1 MRIIGIHD
9 GHNASVCL
17 LEDGKITAAL
27 QEERIT
33 RIKNDFTFPTNAL
46 KRILE
51 ITKLSVNDIDKF
63 VFASNH
69 IPYSQTKAE
78 MLKSYKD
85 SEGKSV
91 KVYVKN
97 SLRHTFAYK
106 NYLKRRRESRVKAA
120 LLLGINEKK
129 ISFVEHHLCHAAAAY
144 WGSDFN
150 KSDKTLILTADGGGD
165 GLCATVSIAKKNKIS
180 RIAKIDW
187 SDSIGGIY
195 AKVTYLLGMVP
206 NEHEYKLM
214 GMSPYGDE
222 KGAKL
227 IYEKLNSWFTI
238 NHNSIIWSKAE
249 HVPHTFYSYEFLKKE
264 FERMRF
270 DWIARGLQDWI
281 EDILCK
287 WVSNCISLTG
297 IHNVVLGGGV
307 FMNVKANKRIS
318 ELKEVDKLFIF
329 PSCGDETN
337 AVGAAFAT
345 YANEKNSTD
354 IEPVDHVYWG
364 PEYDDKQILKSIERY
379 NFENC
384 SISYEQKE
392 NIETEVANLLSK
404 NEIVARFSGKEE
416 FGARSLGNRAIL
428 ANPSNT
434 ELIKEINEMIK
445 NRDFWMPF
453 ACSIKEDRS
462 TDYLI
467 NPKNLKS
474 QFMILS
480 FDTTDKVKEIKA
492 GTHPYDKSV
501 RPQIVEEITNKNYFK
516 LITEFEKLTSIGGIL
531 NTSFNLHGLPIVSSP
546 EDALYVLD
554 HSGLNYLAIG
564 NYLIKKN

>member
-318 ELKEVDKLFIF
+318 ELKEIDKLFIF

-337 AVGAAFAT
+337 AVGAAFAS
-345 YANEKNSTD
+345 YAN
-354 IEPVDHVYWG
+354 
-364 PEYDDKQILKSIERY
+364 
-379 NFENC
+379 
-384 SISYEQKE
+384 
-392 NIETEVANLLSK
+392 
-404 NEIVARFSGKEE
+404 
-416 FGARSLGNRAIL
+416 
-428 ANPSNT
+428 
-434 ELIKEINEMIK
+434 
-445 NRDFWMPF
+445 
-453 ACSIKEDRS
+453 
-462 TDYLI
+462 
-467 NPKNLKS
+467 
-474 QFMILS
+474 
-480 FDTTDKVKEIKA
+480 
-492 GTHPYDKSV
+492 
-501 RPQIVEEITNKNYFK
+501 
-516 LITEFEKLTSIGGIL
+516 
-531 NTSFNLHGLPIVSSP
+531 
-546 EDALYVLD
+546 
-554 HSGLNYLAIG
+554 
-564 NYLIKKN
+564 